1 MGEPMRLPPYASVF
15 ILLAAFGSSDAQ
27 QSVAEAL
34 RQPGAKPLRAAD
46 RALVV
51 EKIAGLE
58 NSRRQRAQA
67 KAKLRGLPLRRV
79 LANGRIHELAD
90 FDGPQPLYLGT
101 DNTAAAISTGAKMLQ
116 TSPYSL
122 SGSGVTIGLWDGG
135 AARASHQEFGTRLT
149 VKDGSTAADH
159 ATHVG
164 GTLAAAGINANAR
177 GMATSAS
184 IDSYDWNNDISE
196 MTARGATAAGQ
207 ADRLYLSNHSYNYLS
222 GWTYINGGSPSRVWE
237 WHGSGSSATSVEND
251 FGCYNT
257 LARDQ
262 DSIAHQAPYLL
273 IFRSAGNDRN
283 NNPVTGQMVSLSP
296 GGSTVVPYN
305 PAIHPAGDGT
315 YLGGFGTIG
324 FSALSKN
331 VITVGSTL
339 DAVSSSVRDVSRATL
354 NVFTA
359 WGPTDDGRIKPDV
372 VANGHEL
379 YSATAV
385 SNSSYATYSGTS
397 MASPNACGSAA
408 LLIQQYSSLFPGQAM
423 RASTLKSLILHTAD
437 DRGNPGPDYKYGWG
451 LVNAQAAADHIR
463 DHAAAPLK
471 QNLIEGQISTT
482 LNSRIHR
489 MVWDGVSPIRATLG
503 WTDPAGPTIEV
514 SDSRSSNL
522 INDLNLK
529 IIGPDGSEHLPYVM
543 PFVGTWTQASMDAPA
558 VTGINH
564 TDNTEQIRIANPPA
578 AGVYEIQVTFSG
590 ALADNNQAYS
600 LILSGA
606 ANEAAPLPPVV
617 LSGIAPSTGLSM
629 GLTNLEIS
637 GSNLETATGIRLTR
651 SGQADIL
658 ATGLQMLAGKLSC
671 QVDLTGAMAGSWNVV
686 ADRSGSSPAMLAGA
700 FEVLG
705 ALMNESFDE
714 SAIGWTSVSSLGSNA
729 WSLTTSLSHSPS
741 KSWMIPAPSA
751 RTTTHLI
758 SPAISIPTG
767 ASNLQLRFY
776 HNYNFQSRID
786 GGRLEFSLNEGAWF
800 DVESANSGAELVA
813 GDYTDYI
820 RPTSGSQFK
829 GMGAW
834 THNSNGWVES
844 VVNLSS
850 PAFAGTSV
858 RIRWSL
864 ATDNTIAS
872 SNWYLDSVR
881 LFATVPPPN
890 QAPVFAL
897 PPFAS
902 SGEVETDPD
911 SSIHH
916 IVRGISTT
924 LDLTAT
930 DDGGGTALTYAWS
943 IVAGP
948 AAVVLSS
955 ANTKSTEAHFT
966 ASGDY
971 QVLATVTDAQGLSV
985 AAPLHLRVLPTPTS
999 LTVSPAVAEVQAGQ
1013 QLALGAII
1021 QDQFGAS
1028 IPEAISTCQWT
1039 ASGGGVISATGI
1051 YQATAA
1057 GGPYQIT
1064 AESGTLAATASITV
1078 TASSFEGSTS
1088 QDAEDPD
1095 GDGLSNL
1102 AEYALGTQP
1111 GTFTPPMVPIK
1122 DSSGLSFLFTRP
1134 ASIQD
1139 ITYIAESWDGHG
1151 EWTPALLELVT
1162 DGEIQTWRARDP
1174 LTSGNPSARF
1184 LRLRFV
1190 RH

>member
-1 MGEPMRLPPYASVF
+1 MFLF
-15 ILLAAFGSSDAQ
+15 LAAFGTSDAQ

-34 RQPGAKPLRAAD
+34 RQPGAKQLRAAD

-67 KAKLRGLPLRRV
+67 KGKLLGLPLRRV

-135 AARASHQEFGTRLT
+135 AARASHQEFGTRVT
-149 VKDGSTAADH
+149 IKDGSTTADH

-164 GTLAAAGINANAR
+164 GTLAAAGIHSSAR
-177 GMATSAS
+177 GMATAAT
-184 IDSYDWNNDISE
+184 IDSYDWNNDVSE
-196 MTARGATAAGQ
+196 LTARGATAPGQ

-237 WHGSGSSATSVEND
+237 WHGSGTSATSVETD
-251 FGCYNT
+251 FGAYNT

-262 DSIAHQAPYLL
+262 DIIAHQAPYLL
-273 IFRSAGNDRN
+273 VFRSAGNDRN
-283 NNPVTGQMVSLSP
+283 NNPAIGQMVSLSP
-296 GGSTVVPYN
+296 GGGTVVPYN
-305 PAIHPAGDGT
+305 PSIHPAGDGS

-339 DAVSSSVRDVSRATL
+339 DAVSSSVRDASRASL
-354 NVFTA
+354 SVFTA

-379 YSATAV
+379 YSPTAV
-385 SNSSYATYSGTS
+385 SNNSYATYSGTS

-408 LLIQQYSSLFPGQAM
+408 LLIQHYSSLFPGKAM

-451 LVNAQAAADHIR
+451 LMNAQSAADHIR

-471 QNLIEGQISTT
+471 QNIIEGQISST
-482 LNSRIHR
+482 LNSRVHR
-489 MVWDGVSPIRATLG
+489 MVWDGVSPIKATLG
-503 WTDPAGPTIEV
+503 WTDPVGPSIEV
-514 SDSRSSNL
+514 SDSRTATLVN
-522 INDLNLK
+522 NLNLK
-529 IIGPDGSEHLPYVM
+529 IIGPDGSQHLPYVM
-543 PFVGTWTQASMDAPA
+543 PFVGTWTQASMNATA
-558 VTGINH
+558 VNGINH
-564 TDNTEQIRIANPPA
+564 TDNTEQILIAQPPV

-590 ALADNNQAYS
+590 ALADNSQAYS

-606 ANEAAPLPPVV
+606 ANEEAPLPPVA
-617 LSGIAPSTGLSM
+617 LSGVAPATGLSM
-629 GLTNLEIS
+629 GVTNLEIS
-637 GSNLETATGIRLTR
+637 GSYLETATGIRLTR
-651 SGQADIL
+651 SGQTDIF
-658 ATGLQMLAGKLSC
+658 ATGIQMVAGKLRC
-671 QVDLTGAMAGSWNVV
+671 QVDLTGAAAGTWNVV
-686 ADRSGSSPAMLAGA
+686 ADRAGSSPAMLAGA

-705 ALMNESFDE
+705 ALMNETFDD
-714 SAIGWTSVSSLGSNA
+714 SSVGWTSVSSFGSNA
-729 WSLTTSLSHSPS
+729 WSLTTGLSHSPS

-751 RTTTHLI
+751 RTTTHLV
-758 SPAISIPTG
+758 SPAVVIPPG

-786 GGRLEFSLNEGAWF
+786 GGRLEFSLNGGNWF
-800 DVESANSGAELVA
+800 DVESANSGADLVA

-820 RPTSGSQFK
+820 RSTSGSQFK
-829 GMGAW
+829 GLGAW

-864 ATDNTIAS
+864 ATDNSIAS

-890 QAPVFAL
+890 QAPVFATS
-897 PPFAS
+897 PFAS
-902 SGEVETDPD
+902 SGETQTDPD

-916 IVRGISTT
+916 VVRGVSTT
-924 LDLTAT
+924 LDLTAA
-930 DDGGGTALTYAWS
+930 DDGGESALTYAWS
-943 IVAGP
+943 VVAGP
-948 AAVVLSS
+948 AALVLSS
-955 ANTKSTEAHFT
+955 ANAKSTEAHFT

-985 AAPLHLRVLPTPTS
+985 SAPLHLRVLPTPTS
-999 LTVSPAVAEVQAGQ
+999 LAVSPAVAEVQVGQ
-1013 QLALGAII
+1013 QLALGAIV

-1028 IPEAISTCQWT
+1028 IPEAISACQWA
-1039 ASGGGVISATGI
+1039 ASGGGSISTSGI

-1057 GGPYQIT
+1057 GGPYEIR
-1064 AESGTLAATASITV
+1064 AESGPLADTASITV
-1078 TASSFEGSTS
+1078 TASSSTGGTS

-1122 DSSGLSFLFTRP
+1122 DASGLYFLFTRP

-1139 ITYIAESWDGHG
+1139 ITYIAESCDGHG
-1151 EWTPALLELVT
+1151 EWTPALLELVS

-1190 RH
+1190 RD

>member
-1 MGEPMRLPPYASVF
+1 MRRPPYASVF
-15 ILLAAFGSSDAQ
+15 LFLAAFGTSDAQ

-67 KAKLRGLPLRRV
+67 KARLRGLPLRRI

-101 DNTAAAISTGAKMLQ
+101 DNTAAAISTGAKLLQ

-122 SGSGVTIGLWDGG
+122 NGSGVTIGLWDGG
-135 AARASHQEFGTRLT
+135 AARASHQEFGTRVT
-149 VKDGSTAADH
+149 IKDGSTAADH

-164 GTLAAAGINANAR
+164 GTLAAAGIHSSAR
-177 GMATSAS
+177 GMATAAT
-184 IDSYDWNNDISE
+184 IHSYDWNNDVSE
-196 MTARGATAAGQ
+196 LTTRGATAPGQ

-237 WHGSGSSATSVEND
+237 WHGSGTSATSVETD
-251 FGCYNT
+251 FGAYNT

-262 DSIAHQAPYLL
+262 DIIAHQAPYLL
-273 IFRSAGNDRN
+273 VFRSAGNDRN
-283 NNPVTGQMVSLSP
+283 NNPATGQMVSLSP
-296 GGSTVVPYN
+296 GGGTVVPYN
-305 PAIHPAGDGT
+305 PSIHPAGDGS

-339 DAVSSSVRDVSRATL
+339 DAVSSSVRDASRASL
-354 NVFTA
+354 SVFSA

-379 YSATAV
+379 YSSTAV
-385 SNSSYATYSGTS
+385 SNNSYATYSGTS

-451 LVNAQAAADHIR
+451 LMNAQAAADHIR

-471 QNLIEGQISTT
+471 QNIIEGQISST
-482 LNSRIHR
+482 LNSRVHR
-489 MVWDGVSPIRATLG
+489 MVWDGVSPIKATLG
-503 WTDPAGPTIEV
+503 WTDPVGPSIEV
-514 SDSRSSNL
+514 SDSRTATL

-529 IIGPDGSEHLPYVM
+529 IIGPDGSQHLPYVM
-543 PFVGTWTQASMDAPA
+543 PFVGTWTQASMDAAA
-558 VTGINH
+558 VTGVNR
-564 TDNTEQIRIANPPA
+564 TDNTEQIRIASPPA

-590 ALADNNQAYS
+590 ALADNAQAYS

-606 ANEAAPLPPVV
+606 TNEEAPLPPVV
-617 LSGIAPSTGLSM
+617 VSGVAPSTGLSM
-629 GLTNLEIS
+629 GITNLEIS
-637 GSNLETATGIRLTR
+637 GSYLETATGIRLTR
-651 SGQADIL
+651 SGQTDIF
-658 ATGLQMLAGKLSC
+658 ATGIQMTAGKLRC
-671 QVDLTGAMAGSWNVV
+671 QVDLTGAAAGTWNVV
-686 ADRSGSSPAMLAGA
+686 ADRAGSSPAMLAGA

-714 SAIGWTSVSSLGSNA
+714 SSVGWTSVSSLGSNA
-729 WSLTTSLSHSPS
+729 WSLTTGLSHSPS

-751 RTTTHLI
+751 RTTTHLV
-758 SPAISIPTG
+758 SPTVVIPPG

-786 GGRLEFSLNEGAWF
+786 GGRLEFSLNGGNWF
-800 DVESANSGAELVA
+800 DAESANSGAELVA

-820 RPTSGSQFK
+820 RSTSGSQFK
-829 GMGAW
+829 GLGAW

-864 ATDNTIAS
+864 ATDNSIAS

-890 QAPVFAL
+890 QAPVFATS
-897 PPFAS
+897 PFAS
-902 SGEVETDPD
+902 SGEIQTDPD

-916 IVRGISTT
+916 IVRGVSTT

-930 DDGGGTALTYAWS
+930 DDGGETALTYAWS
-943 IVAGP
+943 VVAGP
-948 AAVVLSS
+948 APVVLSS
-955 ANTKSTEAHFT
+955 ANAKSTEAQFT

-999 LTVSPAVAEVQAGQ
+999 LAVSPEVAEVQAGQ

-1028 IPEAISTCQWT
+1028 IPEAISACQWT
-1039 ASGGGVISATGI
+1039 ASGGGSISPTGI

-1057 GGPYQIT
+1057 GGPYEIR
-1064 AESGTLAATASITV
+1064 AESGPLADTASITV
-1078 TASSFEGSTS
+1078 TASSSTGGTS

-1122 DSSGLSFLFTRP
+1122 DATGLSFTFTRP

-1139 ITYIAESWDGHG
+1139 ITYVAESWDGHG
-1151 EWTPALLELVT
+1151 EWTPALLELVS

-1190 RH
+1190 RR